1 MNILL
6 IAIDTLRADRLSCY
20 GYQKKTTPNLD
31 RFAREGI
38 KFNNFFSQNS
48 FTQPAFTTI
57 YSGKYPITH
66 NIVAQD
72 GDVDLDDKISLLPEI
87 LQDNGYKT
95 AAIDNLEFMKDWF
108 TRGYDRYINPCKIES
123 INPYVGIKAEIISDY
138 AIDWLADNYQENFF
152 LFLHYW
158 DPHMPYLP
166 PTNQD
171 EKFRTESVKDGR
183 TLKDVMREPVYS
195 FVSQFYK
202 EDIDIGEVQYKYDAE
217 INYMD
222 QEINRVVQFLIDQ
235 QVLDDTLVLFTA
247 DHGESLGEHGIY
259 FDHIGL
265 YDQSIQI
272 PLIIRYPNLAVGKE
286 INSLTEQVDLAP
298 TILDIA
304 GLKDN
309 DTIAEME
316 GQSLLSLIKGK
327 QDKKTD
333 YIYANESS
341 WQCKRTI
348 RSKKWKFIKAI
359 EADVF
364 GNPMQ
369 ELYDL
374 EKDPFENNN
383 LAKERKE
390 VADKLEKQMQ
400 NWVTA
405 KLQNVD
411 HGDPLK
417 EQGCSKK
424 LHPNTKAEEEKI
436 KKRLE
441 EFGY

>member
-20 GYQKKTTPNLD
+20 GYQKETTPNLD
-31 RFAREGI
+31 RFAEEGI
-38 KFNNFFSQNS
+38 KFTNFFSQNS

-72 GDVDLDDKISLLPEI
+72 GDVALDDNTPLLPEI

-108 TRGYDRYINPCKIES
+108 TRGYDYYINPSKIEN
-123 INPYVGIKAEIISDY
+123 INPYVGIKAEVLSDY
-138 AIDWLADNYQENFF
+138 AIEWLDDNYQEDFF

-166 PTNQD
+166 PVKQGK
-171 EKFRTESVKDGR
+171 KFRSESVNDGR

-195 FVSQFYK
+195 FVAQFYDEGVNITEIK
-202 EDIDIGEVQYKYDAE
+202 DRYDAE
-217 INYMD
+217 VNYVD
-222 QEINRVVQFLIDQ
+222 QQIDRVIQFLIDQ
-235 QVLDDTLVLFTA
+235 QILDDTLVIFTA

-259 FDHIGL
+259 FDHTGL
-265 YDQSIQI
+265 YDQSIHI
-272 PLIIRYPNLAVGKE
+272 PLIIRYPKLGVGKE
-286 INSLTEQVDLAP
+286 IDNLTQQVDLTP
-298 TILDIA
+298 TILDIVDI
-304 GLKDN
+304 KDN
-309 DTIAEME
+309 DIIEDMD
-316 GQSLLSLIKGK
+316 GRSLLSLIKGE
-327 QDKKTD
+327 QNETID

-341 WQCKRTI
+341 WQCKRAI
-348 RSKKWKFIKAI
+348 RSNKWKFIKAI
-359 EADVF
+359 EPDVF
-364 GNPMQ
+364 GNPMK

-374 EKDPFENNN
+374 EEDPLENNN
-383 LAKERKE
+383 LANERKDI
-390 VADKLEKQMQ
+390 ADKLGRQLQ
-400 NWVTA
+400 SWVTT
-405 KLQNVD
+405 KLQSVD

-417 EQGCSKK
+417 EQGCSKR